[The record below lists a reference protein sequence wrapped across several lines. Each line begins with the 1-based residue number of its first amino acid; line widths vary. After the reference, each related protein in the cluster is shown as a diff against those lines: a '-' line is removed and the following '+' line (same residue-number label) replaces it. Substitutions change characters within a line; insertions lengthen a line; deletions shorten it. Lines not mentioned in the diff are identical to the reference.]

1 MNLQNTSVAKSGLPR
16 CDTIENGEEL
26 MMMDM
31 STMGGMGWMMGA
43 MGLIWLGI
51 AVAVVLGIAALVKYL
66 RRK

>member
-1 MNLQNTSVAKSGLPR
+1 
-16 CDTIENGEEL
+16 
-26 MMMDM
+26 MMDM
-31 STMGGMGWMMGA
+31 SAMGGMGWMMGA